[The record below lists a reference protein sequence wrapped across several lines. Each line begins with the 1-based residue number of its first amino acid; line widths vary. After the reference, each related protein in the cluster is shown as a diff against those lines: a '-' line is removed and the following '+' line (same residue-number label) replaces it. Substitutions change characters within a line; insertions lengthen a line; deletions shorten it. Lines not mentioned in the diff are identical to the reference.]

1 MQQQDSIQMFRWWP
15 TVSLLLHLMAPAL
28 LDSGSTVFFFY
39 FRVTSSSSK
48 TSTVSAASYNLWCSM
63 GALCNQLVLF
73 VISPTN
79 STHKEISVTA
89 VIVSRVTSNLP
100 LKSMQLDAK
109 WKHLSDIQLA
119 DPDFG
124 SPGKIDLLLGVDI
137 FITVL
142 LNGGGFI
149 QLDDPQQP

>member
-1 MQQQDSIQMFRWWP
+1 
-15 TVSLLLHLMAPAL
+15 
-28 LDSGSTVFFFY
+28 
-39 FRVTSSSSK
+39 
-48 TSTVSAASYNLWCSM
+48 M